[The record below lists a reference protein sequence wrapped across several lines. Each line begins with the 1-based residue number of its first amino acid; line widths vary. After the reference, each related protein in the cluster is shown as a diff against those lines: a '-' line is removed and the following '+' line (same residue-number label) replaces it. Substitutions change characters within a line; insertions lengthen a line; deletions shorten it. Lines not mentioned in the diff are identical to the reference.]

1 MGSSGGVQFQEP
13 LADNQWSTAFSHV
26 EAIRAKGTTDNREA
40 SAVLF
45 VVANNLE
52 GRGSRR
58 GKAAMPASYHC
69 SPSGQVA
76 TGLAAGRTLYMATL
90 PYKVIA
96 NRQGNFSAALTQS
109 AGTLCNHQF
118 GSCCNGSCGEKR
130 KHAKESMNG
139 KALLQV
145 SESFEKTPKGDDEE
159 ARRGK

>member
-96 NRQGNFSAALTQS
+96 NRQGNFSAALTLLVIFATTS
-109 AGTLCNHQF
+109 LAPAAMAAA
-118 GSCCNGSCGEKR
+118 ER
-130 KHAKESMNG
+130 RESM
-139 KALLQV
+139 
-145 SESFEKTPKGDDEE
+145 
-159 ARRGK
+159 RRRV